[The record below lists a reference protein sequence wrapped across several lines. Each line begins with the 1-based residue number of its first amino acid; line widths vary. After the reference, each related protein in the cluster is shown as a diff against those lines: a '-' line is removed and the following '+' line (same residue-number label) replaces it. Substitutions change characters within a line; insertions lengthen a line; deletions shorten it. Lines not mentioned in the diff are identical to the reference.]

1 MQLVQKMYQTLRL
14 ELYLLISSVSIA
26 CFLGFIDEGYYNF
39 YWMKDIVA
47 IVALSLYGL
56 GIYIVQ
62 LLVFS
67 VLLSRSP
74 NSGKIFAISFTL
86 LPWLLYLVFCS

>member
-14 ELYLLISSVSIA
+14 ELYLLISSLSIA

-86 LPWLLYLVFCS
+86 LPWLLYLVFQA

>member
-14 ELYLLISSVSIA
+14 ELYLLISSLSIA

-67 VLLSRSP
+67 VLLFRSP
-74 NSGKIFAISFTL
+74 NSGKIFAISITL
-86 LPWLLYLVFCS
+86 LPWLLYLVFQA